1 MRVNSYDYSGYRQRF
16 LEEFEKLVSSTKFIC
31 PKQTIDDVF
40 NFIDF
45 CDELNNKGMFKSPI
59 KLKDMEFSKYNVRHG
74 YVNSIIGRLA
84 EIISMTY
91 TNTKYG
97 NIRDVFDDKIDNVVR
112 GIDYFYLHEN
122 TEVSVQVKT
131 GRFKGSIL
139 HLEQDWLKSQANVL
153 HIVDI
158 DDRTIIEFKYN
169 DFRELL
175 NTQKTIDINKKGN
188 FLEIS
193 VLGMY

>member
-1 MRVNSYDYSGYRQRF
+1 MRVDSYDYSGYRQRF
-16 LEEFEKLVSSTKFIC
+16 LEEFEKLVTSTKFIC
-31 PKQTIDDVF
+31 PNQIIDDVF

-45 CDELNNKGMFKSPI
+45 CDELNKKGMFKSPN

-74 YVNSIIGRLA
+74 YVNSIVGRLA

-97 NIRDVFDDKIDNVVR
+97 NIRDVFDNKIDNVVR
-112 GIDYFYLHEN
+112 GIDYFYTDGN
-122 TEVSVQVKT
+122 NEVSVQIKT

-139 HLEQDWLKSQANVL
+139 HLEQDWLKSQADVL

-158 DDRTIIEFKYN
+158 DDRTIIEFKYV
-169 DFRELL
+169 DFRKLI
-175 NTQKTIDINKKGN
+175 NNQKTIDINIKGN

-193 VLGMY
+193 VFGMY